1 MKKIAELLV
10 CFLHP
15 VAVVLVWLNVL
26 VRPDLSRNAKIAWAV
41 LALVPVVPF
50 AYVLS
55 GGELWERAER
65 PAPHRR

>member
-1 MKKIAELLV
+1 VKKLAELLV

-41 LALVPVVPF
+41 LVLIPVVPF
-50 AYVLS
+50 VYVLT
-55 GGELWERAER
+55 GGELWESKKRVS
-65 PAPHRR
+65 